1 MVNCFHYVL
10 SESIFLHDLHE
21 ANLLGRYVA
30 WQSYEGHIHGILLK
44 GPKHLILISLAI
56 HTI

>member
-1 MVNCFHYVL
+1 MVNCFHYIL
-10 SESIFLHDLHE
+10 SESIFDISHE
-21 ANLLGRYVA
+21 ANLLSRYVA
-30 WQSYEGHIHGILLK
+30 WQGYEGHIYTILLK